1 MRVLKYETIS
11 IAVPGV
17 GPSLWEPSLP
27 PMVPNFTGRQ
37 SECHEIACHVTSES
51 TRLVSIWGSPGFGK
65 TSVAIAVGHDL
76 RSEGLPVCWLSLR
89 ELKSKADLASKLLS
103 FIEPSVRNHHPSFS
117 HLCLDDQ
124 LCLLLSKFSERT
136 VFILDN
142 ADNLLEDGE
151 PSVKKEV
158 IGLLKEILRRSKAT
172 IFAVTTRESLD
183 FLNVDLQGHQS
194 VRIRPFN
201 EDSAKTLVKAL
212 LPEASPT
219 DCTRI
224 LQICG
229 LVPFAIR
236 LMCSS
241 ISEDEAQPSQYL
253 DEFMQSASTES
264 IAKLLDRPDYPDEY
278 RLQSLFELSFQ
289 RLTAQGKKALV
300 SLSIL
305 PENFGTEVAAAVL
318 GENNLQTKKLLH
330 SLQSKSLL
338 DSGVKQN
345 SFTMHKLL
353 QSFAKEK
360 GENDMKDTI
369 CSSRCRLNSFYV
381 SLFEKLNEQFLTGCS
396 MKAFLT
402 FYENEQILI
411 QSLLE
416 ALSNPR
422 TASTVIDVLVKGDLF
437 LLSLYF
443 VGSEASN
450 SIDLIYDSALKAAK
464 EHQPNES
471 FLQLLVS
478 KAFREVNLGAEGSTV
493 QLLSKASQ
501 ISKAEAQG
509 KRMCYLGLNYLVRG
523 NREDGV
529 RHLREALQ
537 LMKGSPEQ
545 TVLRH
550 IALQVLTTL
559 FSCPKSQP
567 DLNQAL
573 CNAQMECKS
582 ARDTELLLTSSK
594 EKRGSDASG
603 AKQNQQGT
611 LTGILSD
618 QPLKLLIT
626 FLFREAMKNFMDI
639 DTEQHIRNSL
649 HRMLTEIEREE
660 QISTGL
666 FNFYRNVVA
675 VLEET
680 EDATL
685 HHRNRI
691 SYHEAAVGRCSGK
704 SFVYYVHKKA
714 LADCY
719 EDLGNLFS
727 RKKSGR
733 DAVKAQQRALESSI
747 ELVGEEHARTAGI
760 YQNLATAHYLLGE
773 FQTAVSFEKRALDIY
788 LKLFGEEHV
797 SIANCYHNLSS
808 TQYSLKDFNAALD
821 SVQHALK
828 IRLKLFGEEH
838 ASIARCY
845 HSLSM
850 IQHSLGDF
858 NAALDS
864 VQHALNIRLKLFGE
878 EHASIADCYHSL
890 SMNQHSL
897 EDFNAALDSVQH
909 ALNIRLKLFGEVHA
923 SIADCYHSLSIIHY
937 SREDFNAAVDSEH
950 QALNIRLKIFGE
962 EHASTARSYG
972 EVGAIHSLV
981 GDRKVAIDY
990 TQHALNIYLRL
1001 FGEEHASTADSYF
1014 VLGIDQQFLGDFSAA
1029 LSSFQHAHDIR
1040 LKLFGEEHAFNGYLS
1055 LFAIQFVLGD
1065 FTAAT
1070 ESAQQAI
1077 HIGLPGKEHAN
1088 TAETCDNFGV
1098 TQDSLSDLNAA
1109 LELFKPILHLF
1120 AKKQELGITDSQ
1132 LPHALGELAPSLL
1145 LGITNASRSFF
1156 QINRASIYNM
1166 PASLGANKEVIEDLE
1181 AEMESLCCHFN
1192 NCLKL
1197 CGEESK
1203 SATDSHY
1210 NLGTNQQLLG
1220 DIKAALGSLRQV
1232 QAHLLPKLFGEESA
1246 ATAAFRDLIG
1256 KFQNLFGD
1264 CHAALNSN

>member
-1 MRVLKYETIS
+1 
-11 IAVPGV
+11 
-17 GPSLWEPSLP
+17 
-27 PMVPNFTGRQ
+27 MVPNFTGRQ

-76 RSEGLPVCWLSLR
+76 QSKGMPVCWLSLR
-89 ELKSKADLASKLLS
+89 EMKTKTDLTSKLLS
-103 FIEPSVRNHHPSFS
+103 FVKPSVRNDHPSLS
-117 HLCLDDQ
+117 YPSLDDQ
-124 LCLLLSKFSERT
+124 LCLLLSEISDRSI
-136 VFILDN
+136 FILDN

-151 PSVKKEV
+151 PGVKKEV

-241 ISEDEAQPSQYL
+241 MSEDEAQPSQYL

-318 GENNLQTKKLLH
+318 GENNLQAKKLLH

-338 DSGVKQN
+338 DSGEKQN

-353 QSFAKEK
+353 QSFAREK

-402 FYENEQILI
+402 FYENEQRII

-437 LLSLYF
+437 LASLYF
-443 VGSEASN
+443 VGSDASN
-450 SIDLIYDSALKAAK
+450 SLTFDLIYNSALKAAK
-464 EHQPNES
+464 KHQPNES

-478 KAFREVNLGAEGSTV
+478 KAFREVNWGAEGSTE
-493 QLLSKASQ
+493 QLLLEASQ
-501 ISKAEAQG
+501 IFKAEAQG

-523 NREDGV
+523 NREEDGV

-537 LMKGSPEQ
+537 LMKGSPEE
-545 TVLRH
+545 TILRH
-550 IALQVLTTL
+550 IVHEVLKTL
-559 FSCPKSQP
+559 PSSRKSQP

-573 CNAQMECKS
+573 CNAQMKCKS
-582 ARDTELLLTSSK
+582 ARDTELLLISSK
-594 EKRGSDASG
+594 EKRGSDASC
-603 AKQNQQGT
+603 AKENQQGT

-626 FLFREAMKNFMDI
+626 FLFREATKNFMDI
-639 DTEQHIRNSL
+639 DTKQHIRNSL

-704 SFVYYVHKKA
+704 SFVYLMHKNA
-714 LADCY
+714 LSKCY
-719 EDLGNLFS
+719 EDLGNLLS
-727 RKKSGR
+727 TKESGR
-733 DAVKAQQRALESSI
+733 DALKAQQRALELSI

-760 YQNLATAHYLLGE
+760 YQNIGTAYYLLGE
-773 FQTAVSFEKRALDIY
+773 FQRAVSVEKRALDIY
-788 LKLFGEEHV
+788 LKLSGEEHA
-797 SIANCYHNLSS
+797 SIANCYHNLSM
-808 TQYSLKDFNAALD
+808 TQHSLEDFNAAID

-838 ASIARCY
+838 ASIAGCY
-845 HSLSM
+845 HSLGM
-850 IQHSLGDF
+850 TQHSLGDF
-858 NAALDS
+858 NAAIDS
-864 VQHALNIRLKLFGE
+864 VQHALKIRLKLFGE
-878 EHASIADCYHSL
+878 EHASIAGCYHSL
-890 SMNQHSL
+890 GMTQHSL
-897 EDFNAALDSVQH
+897 GDFNAAIDSVQHALKIRLKLFGEEHASIAGCYHSLGMTQHSLGDFNAAIDSAQHALHIRLKLFGEEHESTAHSYGEVGAIRSLAGDRKGGIDYIQH
-909 ALNIRLKLFGEVHA
+909 ALNIRL
-923 SIADCYHSLSIIHY
+923 
-937 SREDFNAAVDSEH
+937 
-950 QALNIRLKIFGE
+950 
-962 EHASTARSYG
+962 
-972 EVGAIHSLV
+972 
-981 GDRKVAIDY
+981 
-990 TQHALNIYLRL
+990 RL
-1001 FGEEHASTADSYF
+1001 FGEENARTADIYF
-1014 VLGIDQQFLGDFSAA
+1014 ILGINQRFLGDYKAA

-1040 LKLFGEEHAFNGYLS
+1040 LKLFGEEYAVNGYLS
-1055 LFAIQFVLGD
+1055 ISGTQFALGD
-1065 FTAAT
+1065 FLAGI
-1070 ESAQQAI
+1070 ESVQQAI
-1077 HIGLPGKEHAN
+1077 HIFLHGKEHAN
-1088 TAETCDNFGV
+1088 VAEICDSFGF
-1098 TQDSLSDLNAA
+1098 TQDFLSALNAA
-1109 LELFKPILHLF
+1109 LESLKPIFHLL
-1120 AKKQELGITDSQ
+1120 AEKQASIPGSQ
-1132 LPHALGELAPSLL
+1132 LAHALNDLNPSLL
-1145 LGITNASRSFF
+1145 LGVPNGYRNFIR
-1156 QINRASIYNM
+1156 QNRASISDM
-1166 PASLGANKEVIEDLE
+1166 HTSLCTNKIATEELE
-1181 AEMESLCCHFN
+1181 SEMESLCCHLDN
-1192 NCLKL
+1192 YLKL

-1210 NLGTNQQLLG
+1210 NVGTTQQSLG
-1220 DIKAALGSLRQV
+1220 DIEAALGSLLQV
-1232 QAHLLPKLFGEESA
+1232 QVNFISKLFREENA
-1246 ATAAFRDLIG
+1246 AIACFLGLNGI
-1256 KFQNLFGD
+1256 FQNLFGD
-1264 CHAALNSN
+1264 FHAALNSN

>member
-1 MRVLKYETIS
+1 
-11 IAVPGV
+11 
-17 GPSLWEPSLP
+17 
-27 PMVPNFTGRQ
+27 MVPNFTGRQ

-172 IFAVTTRESLD
+172 IFAVTTRESLG

-278 RLQSLFELSFQ
+278 RLQSLFELSFE

-353 QSFAKEK
+353 QSFAIEK

-369 CSSRCRLNSFYV
+369 CSSRCRLKSFYV

-443 VGSEASN
+443 VGSEAFN
-450 SIDLIYDSALKAAK
+450 SIDLIYDSALKVAK

-478 KAFREVNLGAEGSTV
+478 KAFQEVSWGAEGSTV

-501 ISKAEAQG
+501 ISNAEAQG
-509 KRMCYLGLNYLVRG
+509 KRMCYLGLNHLVRG

-529 RHLREALQ
+529 QHLREALQ

-550 IALQVLTTL
+550 LALQILTTL
-559 FSCPKSQP
+559 FPFRKNQP

-582 ARDTELLLTSSK
+582 ARDTELLLISSK
-594 EKRGSDASG
+594 DDANCV
-603 AKQNQQGT
+603 KENQQGT

-626 FLFREAMKNFMDI
+626 FLFREATKNFMDI
-639 DTEQHIRNSL
+639 DTKQRIRNSL
-649 HRMLTEIEREE
+649 HRMLTEIEKEE

-666 FNFYRNVVA
+666 CNFYRNVVA

-704 SFVYYVHKKA
+704 TFVYYVHKKA
-714 LADCY
+714 LAKCY
-719 EDLGNLFS
+719 EDLGNLHS

-733 DAVKAQQRALESSI
+733 DALKAQQRALELSI
-747 ELVGEEHARTAGI
+747 ELVGEEHPSTAGI

-773 FQTAVSFEKRALDIY
+773 FQTAISFEKRALDIY
-788 LKLFGEEHV
+788 LKLFGEEHAR
-797 SIANCYHNLSS
+797 IANCYHNLSI
-808 TQYSLKDFNAALD
+808 TQYSLK
-821 SVQHALK
+821 
-828 IRLKLFGEEH
+828 E
-838 ASIARCY
+838 
-845 HSLSM
+845 
-850 IQHSLGDF
+850 F

-878 EHASIADCYHSL
+878 EHASIAGCYHNL
-890 SMNQHSL
+890 SMTQHSL
-897 EDFNAALDSVQH
+897 EDFAAALDSVQY
-909 ALNIRLKLFGEVHA
+909 ALNIRLKLFGEEHA
-923 SIADCYHSLSIIHY
+923 SIADCRHTLSIIHY
-937 SREDFNAAVDSEH
+937 SLEDFNAALDSEH
-950 QALNIRLKIFGE
+950 QALNIRLKLYGE
-962 EHASTARSYG
+962 EHASTAHSYG
-972 EVGAIHSLV
+972 EIGAIYSLV
-981 GDRKVAIDY
+981 KDRKAAIDY

-1001 FGEEHASTADSYF
+1001 FGEEHASTAGSYF
-1014 VLGIDQQFLGDFSAA
+1014 ILGINQHLLGDFNAS

-1040 LKLFGEEHAFNGYLS
+1040 LKLFGEGHAVIGYIS
-1055 LFAIQFVLGD
+1055 LCATQIVLGD
-1065 FTAAT
+1065 FIAAV

-1077 HIGLPGKEHAN
+1077 HIGLQEHAN
-1088 TAETCDNFGV
+1088 TAEIYDRFGF
-1098 TQDSLSDLNAA
+1098 TQDSLRDLNAA
-1109 LELFKPILHLF
+1109 LESLKPMFHLF
-1120 AKKQELGITDSQ
+1120 AEKQASITGSQ
-1132 LPHALGELAPSLL
+1132 LAHALDLNPSLL
-1145 LGITNASRSFF
+1145 LSIPNAYRNFF
-1156 QINRASIYNM
+1156 RQNRARIYETS
-1166 PASLGANKEVIEDLE
+1166 ASLCTWPIEDLE
-1181 AEMESLCCHFN
+1181 AEIESLCCHLD
-1192 NCLKL
+1192 NCLTL
-1197 CGEESK
+1197 GGEESR

-1210 NLGTNQQLLG
+1210 NLGTTQHF
-1220 DIKAALGSLRQV
+1220 KAALGSLQ
-1232 QAHLLPKLFGEESA
+1232 QAQANLFPKMFGEEN
-1246 ATAAFRDLIG
+1246 ATIASLLDFIRKIL
-1256 KFQNLFGD
+1256 NLFGD
-1264 CHAALNSN
+1264 FEFYPALDSN

>member
-1 MRVLKYETIS
+1 MGKELRNFFAYIHLSVLNYETIS

-17 GPSLWEPSLP
+17 GPSLWKPSLP
-27 PMVPNFTGRQ
+27 PMVPYFTGRQ

-65 TSVAIAVGHDL
+65 TSVAIAVGHNL

-103 FIEPSVRNHHPSFS
+103 FIEPSVRNDHPSFS

-151 PSVKKEV
+151 PGVKKEV

-201 EDSAKTLVKAL
+201 EDSAKTLVEAL
-212 LPEASPT
+212 LPEARPT

-289 RLTAQGKKALV
+289 RLSAQGKKALV

-318 GENNLQTKKLLH
+318 GENNLQAKKLLH

-353 QSFAKEK
+353 QSFAREK

-369 CSSRCRLNSFYV
+369 RSSRCRFNSFYV

-402 FYENEQILI
+402 FYENEQRII

-437 LLSLYF
+437 LVSLYF
-443 VGSEASN
+443 VASDASN
-450 SIDLIYDSALKAAK
+450 SLTIDLIYNSALKAAK

-478 KAFREVNLGAEGSTV
+478 KAFWEVNWGAEGSTE
-493 QLLSKASQ
+493 QLLLEASQ

-509 KRMCYLGLNYLVRG
+509 KRKCYLGLNYLVRG
-523 NREDGV
+523 NREEDGV

-545 TVLRH
+545 IILRH
-550 IALQVLTTL
+550 IVLQVLTTL
-559 FSCPKSQP
+559 SSSRKSQP

-573 CNAQMECKS
+573 CNAQMKCKS
-582 ARDTELLLTSSK
+582 ARDTELLLISSK
-594 EKRGSDASG
+594 EKRESDASC
-603 AKQNQQGT
+603 AKENQQGT

-626 FLFREAMKNFMDI
+626 FLFREATKNFMDM
-639 DTEQHIRNSL
+639 DTKQHIRNSL
-649 HRMLTEIEREE
+649 HRMLKEIEREE

-666 FNFYRNVVA
+666 FNFYRNVVS

-680 EDATL
+680 EDATF

-704 SFVYYVHKKA
+704 SFVYLMHKNA
-714 LADCY
+714 LSKCY
-719 EDLGNLFS
+719 EDLGNLLS
-727 RKKSGR
+727 TKESGR
-733 DAVKAQQRALESSI
+733 DALKAQQRALELSI

-760 YQNLATAHYLLGE
+760 YQNIGTAYYLLGE
-773 FQTAVSFEKRALDIY
+773 FQRAVSFEKRALDIY
-788 LKLFGEEHV
+788 LKLFGEEHA
-797 SIANCYHNLSS
+797 SIANCYHNLSII
-808 TQYSLKDFNAALD
+808 QHSLEDFNAAID

-828 IRLKLFGEEH
+828 IRLKLLGGEH
-838 ASIARCY
+838 ASIAGCY
-845 HSLSM
+845 HSLGM
-850 IQHSLGDF
+850 TQHSLGDF
-858 NAALDS
+858 NAAIDS

-878 EHASIADCYHSL
+878 EHESIADCYNSL
-890 SMNQHSL
+890 GMTQHSL
-897 EDFNAALDSVQH
+897 GDFNAAIDSVQH
-909 ALNIRLKLFGEVHA
+909 ALHIRLKLFGE
-923 SIADCYHSLSIIHY
+923 
-937 SREDFNAAVDSEH
+937 EH
-950 QALNIRLKIFGE
+950 E
-962 EHASTARSYG
+962 STARSYG
-972 EVGAIHSLV
+972 EVGAILSLV
-981 GDRKVAIDY
+981 GDRKGGIAY
-990 TQHALNIYLRL
+990 TQHPLNIRRRL

-1014 VLGIDQQFLGDFSAA
+1014 ILGINQRFLGDYKAA

-1040 LKLFGEEHAFNGYLS
+1040 LKLFGEEYAVNGYLS
-1055 LFAIQFVLGD
+1055 ISGTQFALGD
-1065 FTAAT
+1065 FLAGT
-1070 ESAQQAI
+1070 ESVQQAI
-1077 HIGLPGKEHAN
+1077 HICLHGKEHAN
-1088 TAETCDNFGV
+1088 VAEIWDSFGF
-1098 TQDSLSDLNAA
+1098 TQDFLSALNAA
-1109 LELFKPILHLF
+1109 LESSKPIFHLL
-1120 AKKQELGITDSQ
+1120 AGKQASIPGSQ
-1132 LPHALGELAPSLL
+1132 LAHALNDLNPSLL
-1145 LGITNASRSFF
+1145 LSVPNRYRNFIR
-1156 QINRASIYNM
+1156 QNRASIYDM
-1166 PASLGANKEVIEDLE
+1166 HTSLCTNKIATEELE
-1181 AEMESLCCHFN
+1181 SEMESLCCHLD

-1210 NLGTNQQLLG
+1210 NVGTTQQSLG
-1220 DIKAALGSLRQV
+1220 DIEAALGSLLQV
-1232 QAHLLPKLFGEESA
+1232 QVNFISKLFGEENA
-1246 ATAAFRDLIG
+1246 ATACFLGLNGI
-1256 KFQNLFGD
+1256 FQNLFGD
-1264 CHAALNSN
+1264 LHAALNSN

>member
-1 MRVLKYETIS
+1 M
-11 IAVPGV
+11 

-27 PMVPNFTGRQ
+27 AMVPNFTGRQ

-89 ELKSKADLASKLLS
+89 ELKSKTDLASKLLS

-151 PSVKKEV
+151 PGVKKEV

-278 RLQSLFELSFQ
+278 RLQPLFELSFQ

-381 SLFEKLNEQFLTGCS
+381 SLFEELNEQFLTGCS

-422 TASTVIDVLVKGDLF
+422 TARTVIDVLVKGDLF

-478 KAFREVNLGAEGSTV
+478 KAFQEVSWGAEGSTV

-509 KRMCYLGLNYLVRG
+509 KRMCYLGLNHLVRG

-529 RHLREALQ
+529 QHLREALQ

-550 IALQVLTTL
+550 LALQILTTL
-559 FSCPKSQP
+559 SPFRKSQP

-582 ARDTELLLTSSK
+582 ARDTELLLISSK
-594 EKRGSDASG
+594 EKRGSDASCV
-603 AKQNQQGT
+603 KENQQST

-626 FLFREAMKNFMDI
+626 FLFREATKNFMDI
-639 DTEQHIRNSL
+639 DTKQRIRNSL

-666 FNFYRNVVA
+666 CNFYRNVVA

-714 LADCY
+714 LAKCY
-719 EDLGNLFS
+719 EDLGNLHS

-733 DAVKAQQRALESSI
+733 DALKAQQRALELSI
-747 ELVGEEHARTAGI
+747 ELVGEEHASTAGI

-773 FQTAVSFEKRALDIY
+773 FQTARSFEERALDIY
-788 LKLFGEEHV
+788 LKLFGKEHAR
-797 SIANCYHNLSS
+797 IANCYHNLSI

-821 SVQHALK
+821 SAQHALK
-828 IRLKLFGEEH
+828 IRRKLFGEEH
-838 ASIARCY
+838 ASIAGCY
-845 HSLSM
+845 HNLSM
-850 IQHSLGDF
+850 TQHSLEKFD
-858 NAALDS
+858 AALDS
-864 VQHALNIRLKLFGE
+864 VQCALKIRLNLFGE
-878 EHASIADCYHSL
+878 EHASIADCRHSL
-890 SMNQHSL
+890 SIIHYSL
-897 EDFNAALDSVQH
+897 EDFNAAL
-909 ALNIRLKLFGEVHA
+909 
-923 SIADCYHSLSIIHY
+923 
-937 SREDFNAAVDSEH
+937 DSEH
-950 QALNIRLKIFGE
+950 QALNIRLKLYGE
-962 EHASTARSYG
+962 EHASTAHSYG
-972 EVGAIHSLV
+972 EVGAIYSLV
-981 GDRKVAIDY
+981 KDRKAAIDY

-1001 FGEEHASTADSYF
+1001 FGEEHASTAESYYI
-1014 VLGIDQQFLGDFSAA
+1014 LGINQHLLGDFNAA

-1040 LKLFGEEHAFNGYLS
+1040 LKLFGEGHAVTGYVS
-1055 LFAIQFVLGD
+1055 LCATQFLLGD
-1065 FTAAT
+1065 FIAAV

-1077 HIGLPGKEHAN
+1077 HIGLQEHAN
-1088 TAETCDNFGV
+1088 TAEIYDRFGF
-1098 TQDSLSDLNAA
+1098 TQDSLRDLNAA
-1109 LELFKPILHLF
+1109 LESLKPIFHLF
-1120 AKKQELGITDSQ
+1120 AEKQASITGSQ
-1132 LPHALGELAPSLL
+1132 LAHALDDVNPWLL
-1145 LGITNASRSFF
+1145 LSIPNAYRNFF
-1156 QINRASIYNM
+1156 GQNRASIYKIS
-1166 PASLGANKEVIEDLE
+1166 ASLCTWPIEDLE
-1181 AEMESLCCHFN
+1181 VEIESLCCHLD
-1192 NCLKL
+1192 NCLTL
-1197 CGEESK
+1197 CGEESR

-1210 NLGTNQQLLG
+1210 NLGTPQHL
-1220 DIKAALGSLRQV
+1220 KAALGSLQQV
-1232 QAHLLPKLFGEESA
+1232 QTNLFPKMFGEEN
-1246 ATAAFRDLIG
+1246 ATIASLLDLIR
-1256 KFQNLFGD
+1256 KILNLFGD
-1264 CHAALNSN
+1264 FYAALDSN

>member
-1 MRVLKYETIS
+1 MVGKGIAKFLCLYIHLSVLKYETIS

-27 PMVPNFTGRQ
+27 PKVPNFTGRQ

-65 TSVAIAVGHDL
+65 TSVAIAVGYVL

-117 HLCLDDQ
+117 HLCVDDQ
-124 LCLLLSKFSERT
+124 LCLLLSKFSERS

-151 PSVKKEV
+151 PGVKKEV

-241 ISEDEAQPSQYL
+241 MSEDEAQPSQYL

-318 GENNLQTKKLLH
+318 GENNLQAKKLLH

-338 DSGVKQN
+338 DSGEKQN

-353 QSFAKEK
+353 QSFAREK

-402 FYENEQILI
+402 FYENEQRII

-437 LLSLYF
+437 LASLYF
-443 VGSEASN
+443 VGSDASN
-450 SIDLIYDSALKAAK
+450 SLTIDLIYNSALKAAK
-464 EHQPNES
+464 KHQPNES

-478 KAFREVNLGAEGSTV
+478 KASREVNWGAEGSTE
-493 QLLSKASQ
+493 QLLLEASQ

-523 NREDGV
+523 NREKDGV
-529 RHLREALQ
+529 RHLQEALQ
-537 LMKGSPEQ
+537 LMKGSPEE
-545 TVLRH
+545 TILRH
-550 IALQVLTTL
+550 IVHQVLKTL
-559 FSCPKSQP
+559 SSSRKSQP

-573 CNAQMECKS
+573 CNAQMKCKS
-582 ARDTELLLTSSK
+582 ARDTELLLISSK
-594 EKRGSDASG
+594 EKRGSDASC
-603 AKQNQQGT
+603 AKENQQGT

-626 FLFREAMKNFMDI
+626 FLFREATKNFMDI
-639 DTEQHIRNSL
+639 DTKQHIRNSL

-704 SFVYYVHKKA
+704 SFVYLMHKNA
-714 LADCY
+714 LSKCY
-719 EDLGNLFS
+719 EDLGNLLS
-727 RKKSGR
+727 TKESGR
-733 DAVKAQQRALESSI
+733 DALKAQQRALELSI

-760 YQNLATAHYLLGE
+760 YQNIGTAYYLLGE
-773 FQTAVSFEKRALDIY
+773 FQRAVSFEKRALDIY
-788 LKLFGEEHV
+788 LKLSGEEHA
-797 SIANCYHNLSS
+797 SIANCYHNLSI
-808 TQYSLKDFNAALD
+808 TQHSLEDFNAAID

-838 ASIARCY
+838 ASIAGCY
-845 HSLSM
+845 HSLGM
-850 IQHSLGDF
+850 TQHSLGDF
-858 NAALDS
+858 NAAIDS

-878 EHASIADCYHSL
+878 EHESIADCYNSL
-890 SMNQHSL
+890 GMTQHSL
-897 EDFNAALDSVQH
+897 GDFNAAIDSLQHALHIRLKLFGEEHESTAHSYGEVGAIRSLVGDRKGGIDYIQH
-909 ALNIRLKLFGEVHA
+909 ALNIRL
-923 SIADCYHSLSIIHY
+923 
-937 SREDFNAAVDSEH
+937 
-950 QALNIRLKIFGE
+950 
-962 EHASTARSYG
+962 
-972 EVGAIHSLV
+972 
-981 GDRKVAIDY
+981 
-990 TQHALNIYLRL
+990 RL
-1001 FGEEHASTADSYF
+1001 FGEENARTADIYF
-1014 VLGIDQQFLGDFSAA
+1014 ILGINQRFLGDHKAA

-1040 LKLFGEEHAFNGYLS
+1040 LKLFGEEYAVNGYLS
-1055 LFAIQFVLGD
+1055 ISGTQFALGD
-1065 FTAAT
+1065 FLAGT
-1070 ESAQQAI
+1070 ESVQQAI
-1077 HIGLPGKEHAN
+1077 HICLHGKEHAN
-1088 TAETCDNFGV
+1088 VAEICDSFGF
-1098 TQDSLSDLNAA
+1098 TQDFLSALNAA
-1109 LELFKPILHLF
+1109 LESLKPIFHLL
-1120 AKKQELGITDSQ
+1120 AEKQASIPGSQ
-1132 LPHALGELAPSLL
+1132 LAHALNDLNPSLL
-1145 LGITNASRSFF
+1145 LGILNGYRNFIR
-1156 QINRASIYNM
+1156 QNRASIYDM
-1166 PASLGANKEVIEDLE
+1166 HTSLCTNKIATEELE
-1181 AEMESLCCHFN
+1181 SEMESLCCHLD

-1210 NLGTNQQLLG
+1210 NVGTTQQSLG
-1220 DIKAALGSLRQV
+1220 DIEAALGSLEQV
-1232 QAHLLPKLFGEESA
+1232 LVNFFSKLSGEEKG
-1246 ATAAFRDLIG
+1246 ATACFLGWNG
-1256 KFQNLFGD
+1256 KFQNLFRD
-1264 CHAALNSN
+1264 FHAALNSN